1 MVGKYSI
8 EVSNNRVT
16 FRLEVKRNITVI
28 QGDSATGKTTLI
40 RMISEYNRAGNS
52 SGISIK
58 CEKDCIAL
66 SVADWEQYLTSS
78 EEKIIFLDEN
88 NSYIHSKRFAEL
100 VKGSDNYFVLIIRDS
115 LPRLAYSVEEIYG
128 MRESRDSQKYMK
140 PRHVYNEIF
149 KLYNIREHEHI
160 KPEAVITEDSNAGHE
175 CFSELF
181 ECECIP
187 AGGKSLVVAEV
198 LNAGLDGKD
207 ILAIVDGAAFGADIA
222 EFLRVARNRK
232 ARCVLYA
239 PESFEFL
246 ILQSGIVQ
254 VDRRVL
260 EETQDYADSRT
271 YESWEQFF
279 TAYLIELSEDTIY
292 KYSKSK
298 LNKAYLT
305 KGNIEKIK
313 KVIPNLIE
321 ISP

>member
-1 MVGKYSI
+1 MPDLMARTYWRCDGGRPY
-8 EVSNNRVT
+8 
-16 FRLEVKRNITVI
+16 
-28 QGDSATGKTTLI
+28 
-40 RMISEYNRAGNS
+40 
-52 SGISIK
+52 
-58 CEKDCIAL
+58 
-66 SVADWEQYLTSS
+66 
-78 EEKIIFLDEN
+78 
-88 NSYIHSKRFAEL
+88 
-100 VKGSDNYFVLIIRDS
+100 
-115 LPRLAYSVEEIYG
+115 
-128 MRESRDSQKYMK
+128 QK
-140 PRHVYNEIF
+140 PF
-149 KLYNIREHEHI
+149 Q
-160 KPEAVITEDSNAGHE
+160 S
-175 CFSELF
+175 
-181 ECECIP
+181 
-187 AGGKSLVVAEV
+187 
-198 LNAGLDGKD
+198 NAGLDGKD